1 MALEL
6 GASFGVKGGVRTRLV
21 DASKASLGFLSV
33 LVCPTATG
41 LKVDPS
47 DSYKEIEEADCNA
60 NKVIAIRYLEKS
72 SLNLNIE
79 FGNSSVELKML
90 ALGQRLALS
99 ATDAFVPY
107 GLAYVNAPDTL
118 TPTIAASTIGVYGIG
133 VVADAVA
140 TAAVLINGVST
151 QLTQVAFAAF
161 SFATVKSFA
170 IGADGTMKFSVDL
183 RGKVVSVGGALHTV
197 ANVYDSQGADTVTI
211 LRVQHDFIDTNRLMS
226 IFEAEISLERSGI
239 DLGAPNQSMK
249 GLING
254 GKYRV
259 RVLPNTNRC

>member
-1 MALEL
+1 MAVEL
-6 GASFGVKGGVRTRLV
+6 GASFSVKGGVRTRLV
-21 DASKASLGFLSV
+21 DASKAALGFLSV

-41 LKVDPS
+41 IKIDPS
-47 DSYKEIEEADCNA
+47 DSYKEIEESDCNA
-60 NKVIAIRYLEKS
+60 NKVISIRYLEKS

-79 FGNSSVELKML
+79 FGNSSAELKLL
-90 ALGQRLALS
+90 ALGQRLVLN
-99 ATDAFVPY
+99 ATDATVPY
-107 GLAYVNAPDTL
+107 GLAYINAPDTT
-118 TPTIAASTIGVYGIG
+118 TPTFAASTAGVYGIG

-140 TAAVLINGVST
+140 TASALFNGVST
-151 QLTQVAFAAF
+151 PLTQVAFSAF
-161 SFATVKSFA
+161 SFAATKSFA
-170 IGADGTMKFSVDL
+170 IGADGTMKFSIDL

-197 ANVYDSQGADTVTI
+197 ANVYDTLGGDQVTI

-259 RVLPNTNRC
+259 RILPATNRC